1 MKLFDQ
7 ARHSTWSI
15 YKCNHEVVIFC
26 YYPWKIF
33 SCDLSSVNCQHFF
46 FFWWVNIYFCDTP
59 MQIFSNVS
67 KLIFLSFSS
76 ENQDEDSFVKNIVRC
91 LMWLG
96 VENYPVLVLCWL
108 LHLVISLTEMI
119 MSPGNLLL
127 EQFRFIVRCFLLGCV
142 RIRVVRKV
150 RRRFWGRATDTGSM
164 IM

>member
-1 MKLFDQ
+1 MQYCLKMKEFEPISQKQIGGPDKFVPQYMKLFDQ

-96 VENYPVLVLCWL
+96 VENYPV
-108 LHLVISLTEMI
+108 
-119 MSPGNLLL
+119 
-127 EQFRFIVRCFLLGCV
+127 
-142 RIRVVRKV
+142 
-150 RRRFWGRATDTGSM
+150 
-164 IM
+164 